1 MLIDWFTVV
10 AQIVNFLVLVALL
23 KHFLWGRLVA
33 AIDNREKRVAGQLAE
48 AEAKNQ
54 EAARQTEQARVLTEE
69 IEKQRPAMLL
79 QAKHDADEQRK
90 EMVQQARQEVQR
102 IEAKWRE
109 DLEREQTAFFD
120 ELRHRAATE
129 MLAIIRRALADL
141 ACADI
146 QHCATEVFLEKLKQL
161 DPAALRDLT
170 GKELTVL
177 TAGELGEE
185 SQCRVR
191 ETLEDR
197 LGPGIQLKFEP
208 TRSFAWGIEL
218 RGNGR
223 RIGWSSDTY
232 IESLE
237 ENLREAL
244 EHRAEVLVG

>member
-23 KHFLWGRLVA
+23 KRFLWGRLVT
-33 AIDNREKRVAGQLAE
+33 AIDNREKRVAWQLAE

-54 EAARQTEQARVLTEE
+54 DAGHQMDQARALTAQ
-69 IEKQRPAMLL
+69 IEKQRPAMLAE
-79 QAKHDADEQRK
+79 AKHEADEQRK

-102 IEAKWRE
+102 IETKWRE
-109 DLEREQTAFFD
+109 DLEREQAAFLD
-120 ELRHRAATE
+120 ELRRRAVTE
-129 MLAIIRRALADL
+129 MLAVIRRALADL

-146 QHCATEVFLEKLKQL
+146 QHCATEVFLEKLRTL
-161 DPAALRDLT
+161 DAAALRDLA
-170 GKELTVL
+170 GKELVVL
-177 TAGELGEE
+177 TADELGEE
-185 SQCRVR
+185 SQRLVR
-191 ETLEDR
+191 ETLEAR
-197 LGPGIQLKFEP
+197 LGPMLQLKFEP
-208 TRSFAWGIEL
+208 TQTFAWGIEL

-223 RIGWSSDTY
+223 RIGWNSDTY